1 MMTGKLSRIVVLVT
15 NLCGKAREDLRK
27 HQTPTTLPQG
37 VMLYWFVKAAKT
49 YDALL
54 LLWREGYWQDAVA
67 LSRTL
72 LEIVLQSRYLSGDPA
87 VRAELFVIHDQ
98 RARLKML
105 KKADYYNDPS
115 DTDISDLIK
124 SLKPTP
130 AALESWRNWWGK
142 DQSIRDLAKSVGL
155 EELYDSAYGLQSV
168 LVHSA
173 PPGTSFYLFGTSD
186 TIRVDWK
193 ANPVAPEKE
202 NMAETFIASAST
214 YIMDIVD
221 VLGAI
226 YGFAY
231 KKDLEEAAE
240 AIEPFRKH

>member
-1 MMTGKLSRIVVLVT
+1 MREELSRIVELVT
-15 NLCGKAREDLRK
+15 NLCGKVREDLRK
-27 HQTPTTLPQG
+27 HQTTTTLPQG

-72 LEIVLQSRYLSGDPA
+72 FEIVLQSKYLSGDPA
-87 VRAELFVIHDQ
+87 ARAELFVIHDQ
-98 RARLKML
+98 RARRKML
-105 KKADYYNDPS
+105 KKADDYNDPS

-124 SLKPTP
+124 SLRPTP

-142 DQSIRDLAKSVGL
+142 DQNIRDLAKSVGL
-155 EELYDSAYGLQSV
+155 EELYDGAYGLQSV
-168 LVHSA
+168 LIHSA
-173 PPGTSFYLFGTSD
+173 PPGTSFYLFGTGD

-202 NMAETFIASAST
+202 EMAETFIASAST

-221 VLGAI
+221 VLGTI
-226 YGFAY
+226 YGFDY

-240 AIEPFRKH
+240 AIKQFRKH